1 MRGLDNLKC
10 CDKKIKTIIKCC
22 DKGVVGRRVE
32 EMGGGTQEGIH
43 GGGGEKA
50 FRSRVPTQTS
60 TGPGW

>member
-1 MRGLDNLKC
+1 MI
-10 CDKKIKTIIKCC
+10 KKIKKIIKCC

-32 EMGGGTQEGIH
+32 EMGGGNQEGIH
-43 GGGGEKA
+43 EGGGEKA